1 MEVSILI
8 LIIDLRIQ
16 FYSFRYYLDCVFS
29 AGNGTDGINIG
40 GCLSPIANI
49 AVSQITGI
57 VVINTY
63 LSILCFVLLPVLMT
77 LFPANLDPTN
87 PNNKQP
93 VQNEI
98 HQEQQQQQQLYYNTG
113 YAVNNNNPNQYYVNN
128 NNPNQYYANNN
139 NSSQHYMATAAPNL
153 YYSSSVPAYTIYQ
166 Q

>member
-1 MEVSILI
+1 MEVSIFI

-16 FYSFRYYLDCVFS
+16 VYSFRYYLDCVFS

-63 LSILCFVLLPVLMT
+63 LSILCFVLLPILMT
-77 LFPANLDPTN
+77 LFPANLDPAN

-98 HQEQQQQQQLYYNTG
+98 HQEPQQQQPYYNTG
-113 YAVNNNNPNQYYVNN
+113 YYVNNNNPNQYYVNN
-128 NNPNQYYANNN
+128 NNLNQTN
-139 NSSQHYMATAAPNL
+139 AAPNL
-153 YYSSSVPAYTIYQ
+153 YYSSSVPAYTVYQ
-166 Q
+166 R